1 MDSHFSSAAPS
12 WRSLVQPNE
21 TLPRMVS
28 TVFADYVGPFPQ
40 GNVLFAPAEYGDALP
55 GNLVSFAPMYQ
66 YERCQID
73 SASGSALCNVIEC
86 GGAA

>member
-1 MDSHFSSAAPS
+1 MDSNFNSTAPS

-40 GNVLFAPAEYGDALP
+40 GNVLFAPAEYGDALL

-66 YERCQID
+66 YEPRRINGAGESAFCQE
-73 SASGSALCNVIEC
+73 AEC